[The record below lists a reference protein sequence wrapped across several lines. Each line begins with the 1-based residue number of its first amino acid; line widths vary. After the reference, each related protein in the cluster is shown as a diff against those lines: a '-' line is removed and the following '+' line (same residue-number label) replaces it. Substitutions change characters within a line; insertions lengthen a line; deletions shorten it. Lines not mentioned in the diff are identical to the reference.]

1 MSGEALIAATGAAN
15 DSSDDK
21 SSGSTA
27 IATIVPPS
35 AETLSEA
42 RAIAT
47 AEVSNSCFNR
57 TIIII
62 VLS

>member
-1 MSGEALIAATGAAN
+1 VSGEGLITAAAN
-15 DSSDDK
+15 ADSSDDK
-21 SSGSTA
+21 SGSSTA

-47 AEVSNSCFNR
+47 AEVSSVCINHY
-57 TIIII
+57 
-62 VLS
+62 